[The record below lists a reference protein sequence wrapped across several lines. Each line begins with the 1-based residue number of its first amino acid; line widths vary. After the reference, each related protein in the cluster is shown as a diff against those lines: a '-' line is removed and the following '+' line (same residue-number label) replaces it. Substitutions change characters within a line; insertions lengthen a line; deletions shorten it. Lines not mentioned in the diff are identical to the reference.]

1 MWRHLEKKCVFKGH
15 ICRSKSLNSIARYT
29 PSQRSAVGQF
39 LFVGTL
45 SFLSAFC
52 AVGWSWSL
60 SAFFRTILH
69 VESSA
74 GLVGHLIILIGCSA
88 GEPVCEKDTEWT
100 CYLAVECRTSAW
112 CVRATMDPDAAR
124 TRSLLSSPLVRRRR
138 LGVWPR
144 GPVVQKG

>member
-39 LFVGTL
+39 LFVGRL

-60 SAFFRTILH
+60 SAFFGRFYTLNRRRG
-69 VESSA
+69 SSA
-74 GLVGHLIILIGCSA
+74 IWSF
-88 GEPVCEKDTEWT
+88 W
-100 CYLAVECRTSAW
+100 LAVQLANQCARKTQNGRATWLSSVEHRLG
-112 CVRATMDPDAAR
+112 VRATMDPDAAR

-144 GPVVQKG
+144 GPVVQNG